1 MNWST
6 NKSILLSRICV
17 AIFALLLAALDFGAY
32 WLVTWYIHLRGMAWH
47 SGAGMIVTLY
57 LCSIFGWVLLW
68 QMWTLL
74 NNIRRSEVFIPENI
88 RCLRIV
94 SWCCVA
100 AGAICLVSTLFY
112 IPFAAKPVHSQEQQG
127 QGHPL
132 LNADGAVPRAAMS
145 ARGYFGVH

>member
-32 WLVTWYIHLRGMAWH
+32 WLVTWYIHLRGMAWQ

-88 RCLRIV
+88 RCLRMV
-94 SWCCVA
+94 LRGRRCDMPCQHAVLHPLRRHCDRGRLH
-100 AGAICLVSTLFY
+100 GAHRAHRQKRVR
-112 IPFAAKPVHSQEQQG
+112 A
-127 QGHPL
+127 GHPHE
-132 LNADGAVPRAAMS
+132 G
-145 ARGYFGVH
+145 

>member
-32 WLVTWYIHLRGMAWH
+32 WLVTWYIHLRGMAWQ

-112 IPFAAKPVHSQEQQG
+112 IPFRRHCDRGRLHGAHRTHRQKRVRA
-127 QGHPL
+127 GHPHE
-132 LNADGAVPRAAMS
+132 G
-145 ARGYFGVH
+145 